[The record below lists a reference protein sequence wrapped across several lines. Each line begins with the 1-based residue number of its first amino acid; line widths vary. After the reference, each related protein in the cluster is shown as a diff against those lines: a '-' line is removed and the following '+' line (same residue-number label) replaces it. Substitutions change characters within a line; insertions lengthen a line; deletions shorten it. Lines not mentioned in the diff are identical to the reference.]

1 MRILKSLNRGL
12 QVLDYMDAQDRPVR
26 LTDVA
31 VALGVDKSN
40 ASHLLRT
47 LVVAGYARQ
56 DSKRRYL
63 RTGRSQPPA
72 GSEHSLEEI
81 VACKEAWRP
90 ALESVATA
98 TGECAHLAVR
108 VESRVWYI
116 DKVDSTSPLKVDH
129 PVGHLAPLHCTALGK
144 AFLAFGDAEVVK
156 PLESYT
162 PATKTTMD
170 SLLREIERTRRRGFA
185 VDNEEFAVGIRCA
198 GAPVWDS
205 EDRMIAALSV
215 SGPTVRVDDVRLEEI
230 GRIILAH
237 TSIGQGEA
245 TA

>member
-12 QVLDYMDAQDRPVR
+12 QVLDYMDAQDKAVR

-31 VALGVDKSN
+31 MALGVDRSN

-56 DSKRRYL
+56 DSKRRYM
-63 RTGRSQPPA
+63 RTRRSQPPS

-90 ALESVATA
+90 ALESVAAA

-144 AFLAFGDAEVVK
+144 AFLAFGDAEAAR
-156 PLESYT
+156 PLTSYT
-162 PATKTTMD
+162 SATKTTME
-170 SLLREIERTRRRGFA
+170 SLLREIERTRQRGYA

-198 GAPVWDS
+198 GAPIKDS
-205 EDRMIAALSV
+205 DDRMIAALSV
-215 SGPTVRVDDVRLEEI
+215 SGPTVRIGHFRLQEI
-230 GRIILAH
+230 GQIILAH
-237 TSIGQGEA
+237 TSRNQGEA
-245 TA
+245 SA